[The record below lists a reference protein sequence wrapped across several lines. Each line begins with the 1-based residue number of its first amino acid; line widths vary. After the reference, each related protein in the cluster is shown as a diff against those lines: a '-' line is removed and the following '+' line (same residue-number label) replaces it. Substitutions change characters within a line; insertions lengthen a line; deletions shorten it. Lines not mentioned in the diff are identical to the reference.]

1 MNLQAVLL
9 DVDGTLV
16 LSNDAHAQAWVDVF
30 KEFGY
35 DVPFE
40 RVRPLIGM
48 GGDHI
53 IPKMIP
59 GLTKDEGEGKAI
71 ASRRKEIILNNYAST
86 LKPAPG
92 SRDLI
97 KRMKDAG
104 LRLIIATSA
113 SNEELLALLKSAQVD
128 DLLDEATTS
137 SDAETSKPSPDIVE
151 AALNKLKMRPDK
163 VLMLGD
169 TPYDLQ
175 SANAVGVDLVALRC
189 GGFDDASLKNAL
201 AIYNDPADLLAHYD
215 NSPFGKSSLSGN

>member
-1 MNLQAVLL
+1 MDLQAVLL

-40 RVRPLIGM
+40 RVRPLMGM
-48 GGDHI
+48 GGDRV
-53 IPKMIP
+53 IPTIVP

-71 ASRRKEIILNNYAST
+71 SSRRKEIMIDKYVPA

-92 SRDLI
+92 ARELI
-97 KRMKDAG
+97 LHMKEAG
-104 LRLIIATSA
+104 LRLIVASSA
-113 SNEELLALLKSAQVD
+113 SNQELSVLLKAAQVE

-137 SDAETSKPSPDIVE
+137 NDAETSKPSPDIVE
-151 AALNKLKMRPDK
+151 AALGKLKMKSDK

-175 SANAVGVDLVALRC
+175 SANAAGVGLIAVRC
-189 GGFDDASLKNAL
+189 GGFDDTSLKGSL

-215 NSPFGKSSLSGN
+215 NSPFKQPSLMKN